1 MKTKRVQLKDLKI
14 GDKIKTFNGLDD
26 IFEEVTDKFTSVVLH
41 QNQMLLT
48 FSNGSSLECSNN
60 HPIMCYGENRT
71 IVEVHAEHLTSAHE
85 VIAENLEVVNLVNVI
100 RGRVNDENYVDITVG
115 HTHTFYAANAHD
127 SNMVLTHNS
136 QGGVRDGSSTINVP
150 IWHQEILDIAVLKN
164 NKGTDDNRVKNLD
177 YLIQMSKLF
186 INRMLKNEQ
195 ISLFSTSEAPELYKV
210 WGQPGFDEAYIAY
223 EADETVSK
231 KTVQGTELLQ
241 TIITERINTGR
252 IYYMFIDN
260 VNSTSQFDEPITMT
274 NLCFSGDTVVAVAD
288 GRNGVTIEQLAKES
302 NGVLKFPVYSATN
315 RTNVNAKKKWKTEIK
330 NAVAFHSGKKKV
342 VEITLTNGSKF
353 KCTEDHEL
361 ATNVAKVYV
370 KAKDSV
376 GMQLESFVSNA
387 DIKAKHQNVYVESI
401 QYLDEEID
409 VYDLTVEDN
418 HNFYIITSTD
428 DSKYLN
434 CQGILVHN
442 CTEITQPT
450 TPIYDVNSEDGE
462 ISLCNL
468 GGLNLGFIKG
478 PNTFYKL
485 EEPIYRLVKAVDT
498 IIDIQDYP
506 VPAARKQLLRRNMGI
521 GVSNFAYWLAKNGVK
536 YTDEASLPLVDEL
549 FEHIQYYLIKASVR
563 LAQERGRAPWFH
575 KTKYAQGIMPFD
587 NVVQG
592 AKDLVDRPLTLD
604 WEALRAMVLQ
614 YGMRNSVLSAQM
626 PVESSSIP
634 QNSTNGIEPP
644 RALRSVKTNKT
655 GGAIVMLMPEADKLA
670 NQYTLAWDITS
681 NSPIN
686 KITSVIQ
693 KWIDQAIS
701 VNHYYNPLMQEN
713 RMIPAKQV
721 IQDMVEFYKL
731 GGKCMYYANTLD
743 SIEEQESGCG
753 EGGCTL

>member
-195 ISLFSTSEAPELYKV
+195 ISLFSTSEASSLYDL
-210 WGQPGFDEAYIAY
+210 WGQPDFDETYLAY
-223 EADETVSK
+223 EADETVSR
-231 KTVQGTELLQ
+231 KTVQGSELLQ

-260 VNSTSQFDEPITMT
+260 VNSTSQFLDPITMS
-274 NLCFSGDTVVAVAD
+274 NL
-288 GRNGVTIEQLAKES
+288 
-302 NGVLKFPVYSATN
+302 
-315 RTNVNAKKKWKTEIK
+315 
-330 NAVAFHSGKKKV
+330 
-342 VEITLTNGSKF
+342 
-353 KCTEDHEL
+353 
-361 ATNVAKVYV
+361 
-370 KAKDSV
+370 
-376 GMQLESFVSNA
+376 
-387 DIKAKHQNVYVESI
+387 
-401 QYLDEEID
+401 
-409 VYDLTVEDN
+409 
-418 HNFYIITSTD
+418 
-428 DSKYLN
+428 
-434 CQGILVHN
+434 

-450 TPIYDVNSEDGE
+450 SPIYDINSEDGE

-521 GVSNFAYWLAKNGVK
+521 GVSNFAYWLAKNDVK
-536 YTDEASLPLVDEL
+536 YTDEAALPLVDEL

-686 KITSVIQ
+686 KITAIIQ

-753 EGGCTL
+753 DGGCTL